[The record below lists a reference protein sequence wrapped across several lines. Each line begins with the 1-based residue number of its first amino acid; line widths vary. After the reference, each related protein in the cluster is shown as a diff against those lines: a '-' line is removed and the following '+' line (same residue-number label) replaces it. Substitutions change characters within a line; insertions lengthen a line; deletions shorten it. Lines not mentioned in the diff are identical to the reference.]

1 MANGQAVGLNEVG
14 GVTLGVNRNLDV
26 QDTRSQRSRATADLA
41 NTLQGANFGPSM
53 RTQVSGKLNQA
64 SAQGRGA
71 QRSAEYDQLKNQA
84 ERSAVQ
90 GHDESTQIQTTAA
103 SHAESSASALMKPL

>member
-26 QDTRSQRSRATADLA
+26 QDARSQRSRATADLA
-41 NTLQGANFGPSM
+41 NQLQAVNYGPAM

-64 SAQGRGA
+64 SAQNAGA
-71 QRSAEYDQLKNQA
+71 NRSAEYDQLKHQA
-84 ERSAVQ
+84 ERATVQ
-90 GHDESTQIQTTAA
+90 GHDESTQIQST
-103 SHAESSASALMKPL
+103 SASQAEAAVPSLMRPL

>member
-26 QDTRSQRSRATADLA
+26 QDTRSQRSRATADMA
-41 NTLQGANFGPSM
+41 NTLQAANFGPSM
-53 RTQVSGKLNQA
+53 RTQVSGKL
-64 SAQGRGA
+64 SAAGA
-71 QRSAEYDQLKNQA
+71 QSAGANRSTEYDQLKNQA

-90 GHDESTQIQTTAA
+90 GHDEATQIQTTAA
-103 SHAESSASALMKPL
+103 SQADATFGNLSRAL